1 MDIGSIFLLVGI
13 LVIVLLFI
21 FQPFIDERKN
31 KALITQ
37 ALPSIEKEMHVS
49 SMLAE
54 RDRILRALQELDFDF
69 SLGKIP
75 EEDYPTQ
82 RQFLLQKGAEV
93 IKKIDE
99 ISGDEQSSD
108 QLQRIEATLSGS
120 KSEIH
125 LDDEKIEKDV
135 DVESMIAARK
145 RSKESKPDGFCPK
158 CGKPVSKIDK
168 FCSKCGN
175 TL

>member
-1 MDIGSIFLLVGI
+1 MDIGSIFLLLGI
-13 LVIVLLFI
+13 MVVVLLFI

-54 RDRILRALQELDFDF
+54 RDRVLRALQELDFDF

-75 EEDYPTQ
+75 DEDYPAQ

-93 IKKIDE
+93 IKKLDE
-99 ISGDEQSSD
+99 ISGDDQSSD
-108 QLQRIEATLSGS
+108 QLQRIEATLDGN
-120 KSEIH
+120 KPVIG
-125 LDDEKIEKDV
+125 LDIEKIEKDV
-135 DVESMIAARK
+135 DVESMISARK
-145 RSKESKPDGFCPK
+145 RAKESKPDGFCPK
-158 CGKPVSKIDK
+158 CGKPISKTDK

>member
-1 MDIGSIFLLVGI
+1 MDIGSIFLLLGI
-13 LVIVLLFI
+13 LVVVMLFI
-21 FQPFIDERKN
+21 FQPFIDERKH
-31 KALITQ
+31 KVLITQ
-37 ALPSIEKEMHVS
+37 ALPSLEKEMHVS

-69 SLGKIP
+69 
-75 EEDYPTQ
+75 PTQ
-82 RQFLLQKGAEV
+82 RQFLLQKGAEI
-93 IKKIDE
+93 IKKLDE
-99 ISGDEQSSD
+99 ISGDEQSTD
-108 QLQRIEATLSGS
+108 QLQRIEATLGGN
-120 KSEIH
+120 KPAVRI
-125 LDDEKIEKDV
+125 DNEKIEKDV

>member
-1 MDIGSIFLLVGI
+1 MDIGSIFLLLGI
-13 LVIVLLFI
+13 LVVVVLFI

-31 KALITQ
+31 KVLITQ
-37 ALPSIEKEMHVS
+37 ALPAKEKEMHVS
-49 SMLAE
+49 SILAE

-69 SLGKIP
+69 TLGKIP

-93 IKKIDE
+93 IKKLDE

-108 QLQRIEATLSGS
+108 QLQRIEATLGGN
-120 KSEIH
+120 KPEIG
-125 LDDEKIEKDV
+125 LDHEKIEKDV

-158 CGKPVSKIDK
+158 CGKPVSKTDK
-168 FCSKCGN
+168 FCSKCGH

>member
-1 MDIGSIFLLVGI
+1 MDIGSIFLLLGI
-13 LVIVLLFI
+13 LVVVMLFI
-21 FQPFIDERKN
+21 FQPFLDERKN
-31 KALITQ
+31 KVLITQ

-69 SLGKIP
+69 NLGKIP
-75 EEDYPTQ
+75 EEDFPTQ
-82 RQFLLQKGAEV
+82 RHFLLQKGAEI
-93 IKKIDE
+93 IKKLDE

-108 QLQRIEATLSGS
+108 QLQRIEATIGLE
-120 KSEIH
+120 KPEVRI
-125 LDDEKIEKDV
+125 DNEKIEKDV

-145 RSKESKPDGFCPK
+145 RSKEFKPDGFCPK
-158 CGKPVSKIDK
+158 CGKPISTTDK

-175 TL
+175 PL